1 METNG
6 ESSDRISAVDGLDA
20 IAAARRAVRDQPWPT
35 WLYPTNALLLGAI
48 TLTSLLDSS
57 MMASLLILVLGVGV
71 ALINYQAGRLM
82 GTPYAVPTS
91 KVFLGFVILAGAS
104 TATAVVLRETLSE
117 QGIIACASGA
127 VISYGLGSVVHY
139 RSTRR

>member
-6 ESSDRISAVDGLDA
+6 ESSDRINAADGLDA

-71 ALINYQAGRLM
+71 ALSPSALSKQVAALVDAGYVTQTRAEHDSRHIWLSL
-82 GTPYAVPTS
+82 T
-91 KVFLGFVILAGAS
+91 KAGKRAYRGHVKALQEIVAS
-104 TATAVVLRETLSE
+104 SS
-117 QGIIACASGA
+117 IAF
-127 VISYGLGSVVHY
+127 
-139 RSTRR
+139 